1 MRWLSTEIA
10 FDHLLVGEWEPARR
24 IVDELIAGYEES
36 PFWIQPQT
44 RICRARMLLAEGAV
58 DDAVVDAERAVEL
71 VRGSSVFQS
80 LCGPLAFRA
89 RLHAEL
95 GQTEDAAVLVEE
107 LLNTWAETRAGYIEQ
122 WVLDA
127 WFAAWSTG
135 HEARLQREIDES
147 SVSVPWLE
155 VATSLIRHDFAAAI
169 GRLELMGASSAAA
182 EARLW
187 AGQWLVQCGRQAEAN
202 VELEAALAFW
212 RSVGARRYLQQ
223 SESLLAAAS

>member
-1 MRWLSTEIA
+1 MQTGDRPRTQR
-10 FDHLLVGEWEPARR
+10 LVLTAR
-24 IVDELIAGYEES
+24 LK
-36 PFWIQPQT
+36 
-44 RICRARMLLAEGAV
+44 EGAR
-58 DDAVVDAERAVEL
+58 ERAVEL

-95 GQTEDAAVLVEE
+95 GQTEDAAALVEE
-107 LLNTWAETRAGYIEQ
+107 LLDTWAETRAGYIEQ

-135 HEARLQREIDES
+135 HEVRLQREIDES

-187 AGQWLVQCGRQAEAN
+187 AGQWLVQCGRQAEVN
-202 VELEAALAFW
+202 VQLEAALAFW
-212 RSVGARRYLQQ
+212 RSVGARRYLQR